1 MDPPSICRA
10 SSDSNRRHLHS
21 SRGSANQ
28 QRRPR
33 TPPYARSS
41 NSLHN
46 TLHGG
51 ISRHHHYAPL
61 EHRMHWS
68 SPPARS
74 SRPRAFSFNNPPQR
88 PPAPC
93 NTSQFLMQEHAN
105 EEKERAMMSLGRFS
119 TSLSSSESSS
129 SSPFHSISPNDDD
142 TEMDLGLGDIPPTYG
157 GVESLLQ
164 PPSRSVDASKLRASF
179 QPSSQLPLQLRSNP
193 LRPCAESGLSGND
206 SAELSNFSLGSS
218 FLSSPLPSLPPLSI
232 PPSSPKPHGA
242 FLSRDLMSLS
252 HMSPKYHGRNSSIA
266 DHPSLAPDNSASS
279 AFESSVL
286 QFGSGPSGTGRL
298 DTTDANMTPSFK
310 PLPSRSYIEPVPTSS

>member
-10 SSDSNRRHLHS
+10 SSESSRRHLHS
-21 SRGSANQ
+21 SRGSASQ
-28 QRRPR
+28 QHRPR

-41 NSLHN
+41 GPLPHN
-46 TLHGG
+46 TIHGG

-74 SRPRAFSFNNPPQR
+74 SRPRAFSFNNRPQR

-105 EEKERAMMSLGRFS
+105 EEKERAMMSFGRMI
-119 TSLSSSESSS
+119 TSSESSA
-129 SSPFHSISPNDDD
+129 FDSISANDDD

-157 GVESLLQ
+157 GVETLLQ
-164 PPSRSVDASKLRASF
+164 PPHRSIDASNPRAPFRAFSRV
-179 QPSSQLPLQLRSNP
+179 PLQIRSNP
-193 LRPCAESGLSGND
+193 LRPVADSGLSGND
-206 SAELSNFSLGSS
+206 SAELANFSLGSS
-218 FLSSPLPSLPPLSI
+218 FLASPLPSLPPLTI
-232 PPSSPKPHGA
+232 PPASPKPHGA

-252 HMSPKYHGRNSSIA
+252 HMSPKSHGQNSALA
-266 DHPSLAPDNSASS
+266 DSPSLALSDSASS
-279 AFESSVL
+279 AFQSTVFH
-286 QFGSGPSGTGRL
+286 QFGTGTERS
-298 DTTDANMTPSFK
+298 DTTDAFNASMTPSFK